1 MFSHVVSRANAP
13 IIVIVQAKPSSNNH
27 YIVVILITANVAL
40 LLIIVAARSSIIR
53 LRESRG
59 FGRSMR
65 SREGSFP
72 IATITSSRSNKKMIL
87 REKSRS
93 VEESSVTSTSYKQND
108 AYLMPPEIMW
118 EEQKSEIMD
127 TIETISS
134 LQENG
139 SVRMPPALNTMVSEE
154 LSNPSD
160 LIASLMDHLVPEVSP
175 QKSLEMPIVSVDA
188 TIASPSQSQK
198 SGADCS
204 STLGFLNTM
213 STTSSSLDF
222 TSNMFGSDK
231 IAASSE
237 SSFVR
242 AQSTR
247 NESYPEDEMSDSNG
261 KILAERSASSIP
273 DESIEEDMFF
283 LCSDR
288 WYNDGEDIKQEES
301 RNDEISAAG
310 PNGRRYDCSG
320 ATHRRSD
327 AKYIGTS
334 SRYSTP
340 SKLEVKEGVTLKIPE
355 HEGYQTDSSD
365 GVTNDDET
373 RESLS
378 RASTSLD
385 EFTATS
391 SSYTPGRSS
400 VYTASETT
408 SGYWSP
414 GRSSVYAASET
425 TSGYCSSSK
434 YSSQSSTTDTDDS
447 SYRYR
452 SPSYASRS
460 GVKGPSTPYMR
471 RRYSSSP
478 LPPRKPYL

>member
-1 MFSHVVSRANAP
+1 MSRTYSP
-13 IIVIVQAKPSSNNH
+13 IVVIVQTKPSSKNH
-27 YIVVILITANVAL
+27 YIVVILLTANIAL

-53 LRESRG
+53 LRESRR

-65 SREGSFP
+65 SRDGSFP
-72 IATITSSRSNKKMIL
+72 IATTTPRRSNRATL
-87 REKSRS
+87 REKPSCME
-93 VEESSVTSTSYKQND
+93 EESSVTPTSYKQND
-108 AYLMPPEIMW
+108 AQLMPPEIMW
-118 EEQKSEIMD
+118 EEKKSEIMD
-127 TIETISS
+127 TTETIASFKES
-134 LQENG
+134 G
-139 SVRMPPALNTMVSEE
+139 TVCMPPTLNTMVSEE
-154 LSNPSD
+154 FSNQSD
-160 LIASLMDHLVPEVSP
+160 LIASLMDNLVPDVSP
-175 QKSLEMPIVSVDA
+175 QKSLETPIVSVDA
-188 TIASPSQSQK
+188 TIASPSLSQK

-213 STTSSSLDF
+213 STTSGSLDL
-222 TSNMFGSDK
+222 TSNGFGSDK
-231 IAASSE
+231 IASSSE

-242 AQSTR
+242 AQSIV

-261 KILAERSASSIP
+261 KILRERSVSSTP

-288 WYNDGEDIKQEES
+288 WYNDGEDIVHDES
-301 RNDEISAAG
+301 RNDEVSAAG
-310 PNGRRYDCSG
+310 TNGRGFDCSG

-340 SKLEVKEGVTLKIPE
+340 SKLELQEGVTPMIPE
-355 HEGYQTDSSD
+355 HESYRTESSD
-365 GVTNDDET
+365 GVTDDNET

-385 EFTATS
+385 QFTATS

-434 YSSQSSTTDTDDS
+434 YSSQSSSTDTDES

-452 SPSYASRS
+452 SPSFASRS
-460 GVKGPSTPYMR
+460 GVKGRSTPYMR
-471 RRYSSSP
+471 RRYSLSP